1 MGGFIMREKYKKIL
15 VAVDGSAQA
24 DKAVREAVKIAKRNE
39 TTLFVLNVKDDIQL
53 YGSAYGVPLILENI
67 EEQSRAIIER
77 AANII
82 KKQVEFESYRL
93 EGSPKKEIVNFAQ
106 EHDID
111 LIVIG
116 VTGKG
121 AFDRLVVGSTTAYV
135 IDHARCN
142 VLVVK

>member
-1 MGGFIMREKYKKIL
+1 MREKYQNIL
-15 VAVDGSAQA
+15 VAVDGSEQS
-24 DKAVREAVKIAKRNE
+24 DKAVLEAVKIAMRNE
-39 TTLFVLNVKDDIQL
+39 TSLFVLNVKDDVRL
-53 YGSAYGVPLILENI
+53 YSSAYGIPLILENL

-77 AANII
+77 ATELI
-82 KKQVEFESYRL
+82 KKQVEFKSFRV
-93 EGSPKKEIVNFAQ
+93 EGSPKKEIIDFAE

-121 AFDRLVVGSTTAYV
+121 AFDRLLVGSTTAYV

-142 VLVVK
+142 VMVVK

>member
-1 MGGFIMREKYKKIL
+1 MREKYKKIL

>member
-93 EGSPKKEIVNFAQ
+93 EGSPKKEIVSFAQ

>member
-1 MGGFIMREKYKKIL
+1 MREKYQNIL
-15 VAVDGSAQA
+15 VAVDGSEQS
-24 DKAVREAVKIAKRNE
+24 DKAVLEAVKIAMRNE
-39 TTLFVLNVKDDIQL
+39 TSLFVLNVKDDVRL
-53 YGSAYGVPLILENI
+53 YGSAYGIPLILENL

-77 AANII
+77 ATELI
-82 KKQVEFESYRL
+82 KKQVEFKSFRV
-93 EGSPKKEIVNFAQ
+93 EGSPKKEIIDFAE

-121 AFDRLVVGSTTAYV
+121 AFDRLLVGSTTAYV

-142 VLVVK
+142 VMVVK